1 MNTASNSPLST
12 SSVSSFKSAKGNSG
26 RKKPSPKYKNLPK
39 SALRVRKGFV
49 KDRVSDFNIA
59 TANNGA
65 VTDVNGR
72 LKRNHSYRFKNTRRM
87 TNGNGVL
94 APRHAV
100 LQTTYIRSVPIA
112 IAKSYSRDSVGNSF
126 SYEEHEAEEVI
137 EEQSTSYAS
146 KYTADQ
152 ANVMK
157 QAESFDNNSPVS
169 SRSVS
174 DTSETSAEC
183 DPFSS
188 LLGKVESEEE
198 DEDSSDDEDED
209 VYESNLG
216 KENAVNSLASS
227 PSVHLGFKSTTRALV
242 KPTLINQHDESDQL
256 SPVPMK
262 AQSWRVLAAK
272 AQLEKQ
278 K

>member
-1 MNTASNSPLST
+1 M
-12 SSVSSFKSAKGNSG
+12 SSFKSAKGSAS
-26 RKKPSPKYKNLPK
+26 RKKHSPKYKNLPK

-49 KDRVSDFNIA
+49 KDRVSDFHQNMS
-59 TANNGA
+59 TNGA

-94 APRHAV
+94 APRQAT
-100 LQTTYIRSVPIA
+100 LQSKVIKNHQSTYIRSVPIA

-126 SYEEHEAEEVI
+126 SYEEHEEEVL
-137 EEQSTSYAS
+137 EEQSITYAS
-146 KYTADQ
+146 KYTANP
-152 ANVMK
+152 AEAMK
-157 QAESFDNNSPVS
+157 QAESFDNNSPAS

-188 LLGKVESEEE
+188 LLGKVES
-198 DEDSSDDEDED
+198 DEDSSDDDLED

-216 KENAVNSLASS
+216 KENAVNSSASS

-242 KPTLINQHDESDQL
+242 KPTMINQHDESDQL

-272 AQLEKQ
+272 AQFEKQ
-278 K
+278 QW